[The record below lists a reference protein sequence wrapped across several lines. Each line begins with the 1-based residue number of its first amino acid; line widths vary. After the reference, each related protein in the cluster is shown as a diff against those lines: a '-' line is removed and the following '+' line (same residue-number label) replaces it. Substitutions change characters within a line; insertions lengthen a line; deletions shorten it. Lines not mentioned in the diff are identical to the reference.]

1 MKKTLAITLLILT
14 TNVTAAPAD
23 LGPANSL
30 FTAIL
35 ELQKANYAGPKA
47 CLTPSQNKLSN
58 NNLNSLG
65 DSALAKHQANTKF
78 IKVETTASNNKPE
91 QYFTSLF
98 PAVLAKHYKTAP
110 VSN

>member
-47 CLTPSQNKLSN
+47 YLTPSQNKLS